1 MIAPK
6 RLGWGPW
13 VFVAMFAVVLG
24 ANGVMIWVAFDS
36 WTGLETRNAYERGL
50 DYNRVLDAERA
61 QAALGWQVEIDFAPG
76 EAGRAMIDARFR
88 NRDGHPVSLT
98 RVRARLTR
106 PTHSGHDKTVTLAK
120 RGPGHYGADLTVPL
134 PGQWDLRVLA
144 RHAGGTYQ
152 AQRRVVLD

>member
-1 MIAPK
+1 MIVPK

-24 ANGVMIWVAFDS
+24 ANGVMVWIAFDT

-50 DYNRVLDAERA
+50 AYNRVLDAERA
-61 QAALGWQVEIDFAPG
+61 QAALGWHVEVDVTPG
-76 EAGRAMIDARFR
+76 EAGRATIDARFR

-98 RVRARLTR
+98 RVRARLIR
-106 PTHSGHDKTVTLAK
+106 PTHSGHDTAVTLAK
-120 RGPGHYGADLTVPL
+120 QGPGHYRTDLTVPL

-144 RHAGGTYQ
+144 EYAGGTFQ
-152 AQRRVVLD
+152 ARRRVVLD